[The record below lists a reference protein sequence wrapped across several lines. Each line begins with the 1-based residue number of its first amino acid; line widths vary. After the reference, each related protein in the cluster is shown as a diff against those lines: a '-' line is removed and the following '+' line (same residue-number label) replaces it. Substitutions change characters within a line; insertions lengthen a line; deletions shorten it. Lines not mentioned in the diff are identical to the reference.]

1 MKDFLLKLSFFIFLG
16 ALGYFVYQVISIEK
30 EKFLLKEKER
40 KEKSY
45 YLEKSS
51 PKKEWSSPK
60 SPEIKTSKKVEI
72 KPPLKETYILE
83 TKIIS
88 GPKEN
93 EILKETNLVKFEFE
107 GKIISKKQIKKTIYF
122 ETKLEPQEKE
132 WQKTYLNWRK
142 IKLDP
147 KIKKFK
153 FLVRARTDEIIDNT
167 PAQRNFFLDISPYFD
182 KIKIESVWRWA
193 EIPVIVLKVK
203 NLEKNETINISGFKI
218 KGKKFQKEIKKAT
231 KIWKQGAKEKE
242 IFVKNYQK
250 IYLIGDKSPLGKS
263 FLLNKCMGY
272 LKENFQFFPDFYT
285 SCPKPKIE
293 EISYLSET
301 CQEFILNLG
310 NCQIPNWQRNYEI
323 SRDSKCIDYL
333 QNHFNYSSCLKNHQ
347 KDKDFFENVWYL
359 YLGKFSLNKLHN
371 KIELFDKNN
380 KFISKYIY

>member
-16 ALGYFVYQVISIEK
+16 FLGYFVYQVISIER
-30 EKFLLKEKER
+30 EKFILKEKER

-45 YLEKSS
+45 YLEKNL

-60 SPEIKTSKKVEI
+60 SSEIKS
-72 KPPLKETYILE
+72 PPKENYLLK

-93 EILKETNLVKFEFE
+93 EVLKDTIFVKFEFE
-107 GKIISKKQIKKTIYF
+107 GKIISKKQIKKTIHF

-153 FLVRARTDEIIDNT
+153 FLVRARTDKVIDKT
-167 PAQRNFFLDISPYFD
+167 PAQRIFFLDTSCYFD
-182 KIKIESVWRWA
+182 KIKIENVWRWSDV
-193 EIPVIVLKVK
+193 PVIVLRTK
-203 NLEKNETINISGFKI
+203 NLEKDEKINFTGLKI

-231 KIWKQGAKEKE
+231 RIWKQGAKEE
-242 IFVKNYQK
+242 DVIAKNYQK
-250 IYLIGDKSPLGKS
+250 IYLIGEKSPLGKS

-272 LKENFQFFPDFYT
+272 LKENFQFFPNFYT
-285 SCPKPKIE
+285 RCPKPKIE
-293 EISYLSET
+293 EISHLSET
-301 CQEFILNLG
+301 CQEFILNLR
-310 NCQIPNWQRNYEI
+310 NCEIPNWQKNYEI
-323 SRDSKCIDYL
+323 SRDSKCVDYL
-333 QNHFNYSSCLKNHQ
+333 QSHFNYSSCLKNHQ
-347 KDKDFFENVWYL
+347 KDKDFFEDAWYL
-359 YLGKFSLNKLHN
+359 YLGEFSLNKLHN

-380 KFISKYIY
+380 KFISRYIY